1 MSTTKRGS
9 TNTAKKA
16 KASRTDDPFQ
26 TQADVDWVN
35 EGIKLRRAGVP
46 LRDLNSEILKRRPDL
61 RPKK

>member
-1 MSTTKRGS
+1 MSTTKRGL

-26 TQADVDWVN
+26 TQDDVDWVE
-35 EGIKLRRAGVP
+35 EGIRLRKAGVP
-46 LRDLNSEILKRRPDL
+46 LRNLNDEILKRRPDL